1 MGAGQSVIVP
11 IVFSAVGRTSG
22 MSTGSAVAVA
32 SAMGFGGLLLAPPL
46 IGILAQA
53 VGLDKALW
61 VVVALYA
68 CLIGGARL
76 VRKN

>member
-1 MGAGQSVIVP
+1 M
-11 IVFSAVGRTSG
+11 
-22 MSTGSAVAVA
+22 AVA